1 MVASVSAFM
10 LKSSVYPRVA
20 RETPSKGEVRSM
32 EQGFLQIYTGKG
44 KGKTT
49 AALGLAIRAAGRG
62 LRVYFGQFI
71 KDYPYSEIQ
80 VLAERFP
87 EVTVEQFGTGEGCLV
102 DRDETAADREAA
114 TRGVAAVRQALE
126 GGTYDVVIAD
136 EINVAHDLGL
146 IADDDLR
153 ALIDARPANVELVL
167 TGRGAADWVIEA
179 ADLVTEMTC
188 VKHYYQQGVD
198 ARDGIER

>member
-1 MVASVSAFM
+1 M
-10 LKSSVYPRVA
+10 LKTSVYPRVA

-49 AALGLAIRAAGRG
+49 AALGLAMRAAGRG

-71 KDYPYSEIQ
+71 KDYPYSEVQ

-114 TRGVAAVRQALE
+114 ARGVAA
-126 GGTYDVVIAD
+126 
-136 EINVAHDLGL
+136 
-146 IADDDLR
+146 
-153 ALIDARPANVELVL
+153 DAAFFAPWATAPL
-167 TGRGAADWVIEA
+167 TTAF
-179 ADLVTEMTC
+179 
-188 VKHYYQQGVD
+188 
-198 ARDGIER
+198 GISITSPVFTA